1 MRTHDVENSAAASL
15 ASKVLRRI
23 ALCGVAILPRRPRR
37 PTGEIDIVAQRG
49 GVLTI
54 IGVKTRPT
62 HTHTQAA
69 DAVTPVGAIGPRRA
83 MVYRDPTETGDAGVA
98 VPRHAGG
105 AVTVTLSPARCLAT
119 GSELSSLYFAKL
131 IGGRGAIH
139 IFEI

>member
-1 MRTHDVENSAAASL
+1 MRTHDVENSVAASL

-62 HTHTQAA
+62 HTQAA

-83 MVYRDPTETGDAGVA
+83 MVYCDPTETGDAGVA

-105 AVTVTLSPARCLAT
+105 AVAATLSPARCLAT
-119 GSELSSLYFAKL
+119 GSELSSLDFAKL